1 MEGLWNVQG
10 TRIMPIS
17 PVRWLEKEK
26 KKDKILWLQKA
37 LTQKVNILDLKQ

>member
-26 KKDKILWLQKA
+26 KKKDKILWLEKA
-37 LTQKVNILDLKQ
+37 LTQKIYILD